1 VEVEVGI
8 MKEIYDPQYYDTL
21 CSRYGIKIA
30 QETGKR
36 VVLDRSFYQGFRKWV
51 KKEYNIDNNGS
62 IVLTFKDDR
71 DYIMFLLRWG
81 SWI

>member
-1 VEVEVGI
+1 MGM

-36 VVLDRSFYQGFRKWV
+36 VVLDMSFYQGFRKWL
-51 KKEYNIDNNGS
+51 KEEYNINNNGS

-71 DYIMFLLRWG
+71 DYIMFMLRWG
-81 SWI
+81 S

>member
-1 VEVEVGI
+1 MEVEVGI